1 MHVNISKAHVAASEV
16 HRIKV
21 DHVRNAF
28 ILSGDDDRFTNHSD
42 DLNTSHHDNEGYAV
56 RDINAGE
63 EITGDYNNWG
73 GKSPEYNWQVLRAAS
88 A

>member
-1 MHVNISKAHVAASEV
+1 MWYAYF
-16 HRIKV
+16 

-42 DLNTSHHDNEGYAV
+42 DPNTSHHDNEGYAV

-88 A
+88 VLDNAS